1 MIFLSYNKMLSVL
14 NFFIF
19 NIFYFCFFFFSILPT
34 LPIYAFNSIPIEQT
48 EQINRKEKEKKLFLS
63 NCITCHANGNNIII
77 PEKSLKKEALQEN
90 GMDNKNAII
99 YQIMNGKNGMPAFGG
114 RLKEMEIEAIANYV
128 LENCD
133 SFGS

>member
-1 MIFLSYNKMLSVL
+1 MIFFSHFL
-14 NFFIF
+14 FFLISPF
-19 NIFYFCFFFFSILPT
+19 IINYPLPDLKT
-34 LPIYAFNSIPIEQT
+34 GE
-48 EQINRKEKEKKLFLS
+48 KLFIS

-77 PEKSLKKEALQEN
+77 PEKSLKKEILQTN
-90 GMDNKNAII
+90 GMDTKNAII

-114 RLKEMEIEAIANYV
+114 RLKKIEIEAIANYV